1 MVQNAG
7 DFLKNGLKAKGVR
20 LKISDN
26 FMLFGLYFRYN
37 WVTNY
42 IRFVKDF

>member
-20 LKISDN
+20 LKISAN
-26 FMLFGLYFRYN
+26 YLLFGLYFR
-37 WVTNY
+37 
-42 IRFVKDF
+42 